1 MIPKSIIDLTLDILW
16 NDYYELKKIKN
27 LTDARRKMSYHDP
40 HYIKSVERNMEVYRL
55 LITEYEKYLEEN
67 YNKIE
72 VL

>member
-27 LTDARRKMSYHDP
+27 LTDARRKMNYHDP
-40 HYIKSVERNMEVYRL
+40 HHIKSVERNMEVYRL